1 LRVRVP
7 PEVLKKCEMKSKK
20 NLKKENKFWIMID
33 KMIKEVE
40 ETKLLYKNGV
50 QNVDYFECSID
61 EFIQLLKNK

>member
-1 LRVRVP
+1 
-7 PEVLKKCEMKSKK
+7 MKSKK